1 MGEASREAWSASCLH
16 ARGAE
21 MGARSHFGGII
32 GTYLVFVAP
41 ILGLANAT
49 SFDPRISVAPAVV
62 IVAASAIWIAIS
74 SDVAQAGGV
83 PGRHPQGNPVE
94 RSHA

>member
-1 MGEASREAWSASCLH
+1 MSKASRETCSASCLY

-21 MGARSHFGGII
+21 MSARSHFGGII
-32 GTYLVFVAP
+32 GTYLVFVAS
-41 ILGLANAT
+41 ILRLANAT
-49 SFDPRISVAPAVV
+49 SFDPRNSVAPTVV

-74 SDVAQAGGV
+74 SDVAQARGV
-83 PGRHPQGNPVE
+83 PGRHPLGDPVE